1 MTPSVMGAREGAERE
16 EAFTTI
22 QRERNVL
29 AVLEAVRPGG
39 ALSRLDIARETGLSK
54 PTVAAALQLLESGG
68 VVKPVG
74 FASGGRGP
82 KASLYTVE
90 ARSILVLGLAIGSRF
105 LRATVADLQ
114 GTTRFEEDIPLAVP
128 DLPNLLDAVGS
139 VRERIRT
146 VSGTLRLAVAG
157 VPGVVD
163 AESGIVRSVP
173 NITGL
178 EGRNIAHLLS
188 ERLGLPTLAEND
200 VNLAAI
206 GEREFGQG
214 LTTDTYAYV
223 LLGTGVGAGIVL
235 NGELYRGSRGAAGE
249 VGFLPI
255 GADPFAL
262 AAGTHSGALER
273 RLSGDAIVA
282 HARALAATV
291 PTELAEPYTTPQ
303 LFDAARRGDPL
314 GRAVTDYAA
323 REIALVVATLG
334 VVLDVGLVM
343 LGGGIGSR
351 SEFLLG
357 AVREF
362 LSQLMP
368 WPPTVTIASLGDGS
382 IRLGAVAR
390 GLDAAVLG
398 VVREL
403 VAADAES
410 SRESAG

>member
-1 MTPSVMGAREGAERE
+1 MGAHEGGVRE

-22 QRERNVL
+22 QRERNVMS
-29 AVLEAVRPGG
+29 VLEVVRHGG
-39 ALSRLDIARETGLSK
+39 ALSRLDIAKVTGLSK
-54 PTVAAALQLLESGG
+54 PTVSAALQLLEGG
-68 VVKPVG
+68 GIVKAVG

-82 KASLYTVE
+82 KASLYTIE
-90 ARSILVLGLAIGSRF
+90 ARSVLVLGLAIGSRF

-114 GTTRFEEDIPLAVP
+114 GKTRFEEDVPLLAP
-128 DLPNLLDAVGS
+128 DLSNLLDAVGH
-139 VRERIRT
+139 VRARIGAIN
-146 VSGTLRLAVAG
+146 GTLRLAVAG

-163 AESGIVRSVP
+163 AETGIVRSVP

-178 EGRNIAHLLS
+178 EGRGIAHLLS
-188 ERLGLPTLAEND
+188 DRLGVPALAEND

-206 GEREFGQG
+206 GEREFGQD
-214 LTTDTYAYV
+214 LATNTYAYV

-249 VGFLPI
+249 VGFLPL
-255 GADPFAL
+255 GPDPFSL
-262 AAGTHSGALER
+262 AAGSHSGALER
-273 RLSGDAIVA
+273 RLSGHAIVA
-282 HARALAATV
+282 YAQALASTT
-291 PTELAEPYTTPQ
+291 PTELREPYTTAE

-314 GRAVTDYAA
+314 GRAVTAYAA

-357 AVREF
+357 AVREH
-362 LSQLMP
+362 LSQLVP

-390 GLDAAVLG
+390 GLDAAVPA
-398 VVREL
+398 VVRDL
-403 VAADAES
+403 VAADSEL